1 MTKSKLQGVRLM
13 AVLYIEL
20 LPEAKFYSKE
30 RVLKEI
36 SEELNKRIYFIPLA
50 QKLIGV
56 EIKERK

>member
-1 MTKSKLQGVRLM
+1 M

-20 LPEAKFYSKE
+20 LPKAKFYSKE

-36 SEELNKRIYFIPLA
+36 SGELNRRIYFIPLA